1 MTSPYMHDGSV
12 RTLDEVLDHYGD
24 GGRTILSG
32 ANAGVGAANSNKS
45 IFLPGFNATPE
56 ERRDII
62 EFLKSLTDASVR
74 SPSAAQPIC
83 PFLKY
88 PRGRQQRHVLRA
100 E

>member
-1 MTSPYMHDGSV
+1 MPTLRNIDVTAPYMHDGSV

-62 EFLKSLTDASVR
+62 EFLKSLTDTSV
-74 SPSAAQPIC
+74 
-83 PFLKY
+83 LTD
-88 PRGRQQRHVLRA
+88 PRFSDPWTK
-100 E
+100 